1 MKAWVNGILERPGYG
16 PSKVGAVG
24 LGLGRVNLGL
34 GLDHR
39 RLTDGIGLQGQVEQ
53 GKDEVHW

>member
-24 LGLGRVNLGL
+24 LDLGRVNLGL

-39 RLTDGIGLQGQVEQ
+39 RLTDGLGL
-53 GKDEVHW
+53 